1 MIGVEDPRARV
12 VEIWDVAKAYEG
24 YMSPSSLPTELFVM
38 KSIPNSG
45 FSASRVLALIG
56 VRTAFDGSQGLISEG
71 GA

>member
-1 MIGVEDPRARV
+1 
-12 VEIWDVAKAYEG
+12 
-24 YMSPSSLPTELFVM
+24 MSPSSLPTELFVM